1 MRRIEQDEIERII
14 GKRHLAEVPDD
25 IGPDLQSAPI
35 AKGMFL
41 AAAVHEDR
49 IGVVFVEPAHPTAAA
64 SIQNLFHTNSDFE
77 ILGNTFTL
85 ASAQK
90 SFLIS
95 NPYAFRPILA
105 AASRVVPLP
114 AHGSMTTSP

>member
-64 SIQNLFHTNSDFE
+64 SIQNLFIRIA
-77 ILGNTFTL
+77 IL
-85 ASAQK
+85 K
-90 SFLIS
+90 FLVIPLLLPRHR
-95 NPYAFRPILA
+95 NPF
-105 AASRVVPLP
+105 
-114 AHGSMTTSP
+114 